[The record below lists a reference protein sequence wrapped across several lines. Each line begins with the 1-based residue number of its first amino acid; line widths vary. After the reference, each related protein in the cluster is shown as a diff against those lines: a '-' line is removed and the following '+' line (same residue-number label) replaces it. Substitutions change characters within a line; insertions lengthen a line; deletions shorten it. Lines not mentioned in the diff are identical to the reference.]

1 MSYWLATADDQ
12 HSTSTIER
20 FDPRYWTVDFARP
33 MSAAVY
39 SLAADG
45 LQVACVFASKKDLA
59 GLIWWSADSIDHPLL
74 AYATNKDY
82 RGLKWSFQWD
92 QTGNVKPLDAINGP
106 TLTIEGR
113 DAGGVP
119 HVWYVRLWNYAT
131 GTNISAGIALD
142 FDAMVGGFNL
152 ISNADPVYAGD
163 IDRMFI
169 SLVPV
174 DYDAAMDVPIAGGPV
189 FATVSV
195 TNMRCVGQSSVLP
208 VGDGRVPPH
217 GYRTATGYDDL
228 YNQNPQRVVE
238 GLHALGYRDAVDHY
252 VGESHYYA
260 LQWSPGENR
269 YIVTS
274 APQVLNG
281 ACVSWHQSFFTS
293 LASHGLGVG
302 IAVSFEL
309 FDAVAP
315 LAWKQRAYDNTPALT
330 GYTPPST
337 LLSPVNA
344 AAMAYIKAVFLQFIN
359 LAQSFPLSFTAQIGE
374 PWWWSGLGANRKPC
388 FYDAAVLAVYPVATG
403 KPVPPFI
410 ISVTQS
416 LSAEQLAF
424 VTWCG
429 AQLAAATGAL
439 KNAIKIQAP
448 GTEVTLLIYTPQIIA
463 DAAAVLLPANIPTG
477 WAWPAF
483 DAVQLEDYEF
493 VTSGNAAAHAQSV
506 ALMQTRLGYPGSR
519 TDYFAGFVLN
529 AASSA
534 QWALIDRAATTASW
548 ARNRYI
554 WALPQINRDG
564 FTLYKTESDVNGF
577 DDILFPLALGRK
589 ATGGPQFSTTIVETT
604 SGYESRNINWAQA
617 RHVYDAAP
625 GIRSEVDF
633 AVLLAFFEARQGRAR
648 GFLYTDPLDN
658 TSSTLGAPVTALDQ
672 AIGIADGITTTFQL
686 VKHYGAAARY
696 ITRPVAASAVV
707 AVDGVVMNTG
717 WSLGAGGLI
726 SFSIAPPIGKAITAG
741 FQFNVPV
748 RFQDDQL
755 SISANTFRAG
765 DVASVQIVEIRE

>member
-12 HSTSTIER
+12 QRTTTIER

-39 SLAADG
+39 NLAADA
-45 LQVACVFASKKDLA
+45 LQVACVFVSKKDLA

-74 AYATNKDY
+74 AYATNTDY

-92 QTGNVKPLDAINGP
+92 QTGNLKPLDAINGP

-113 DAGGVP
+113 DANGVP

-131 GTNISAGIALD
+131 GTNTSAAIALD

-152 ISNADPVYAGD
+152 ISNADPVYTGD

-174 DYDAAMDVPIAGGPV
+174 DYDATMDVPIAGGPA
-189 FATVSV
+189 FATVSL
-195 TNMRCVGQSSVLP
+195 TNMRCVGAMSGLAM
-208 VGDGRVPPH
+208 GDGRIPPH
-217 GYRTATGYDDL
+217 GYRTATGYDDV

-238 GLHALGYRDAVDHY
+238 GLHALGYRGAVDHY

-260 LQWSPGENR
+260 LQWSASESR
-269 YIVTS
+269 YIVAST
-274 APQVLNG
+274 PQVLNG
-281 ACVSWHQSFFTS
+281 ACVSWHQAFFAS
-293 LASHGLGVG
+293 LALHGLGVG

-315 LAWKQRAYDNTPALT
+315 LAWKQSAFDNTPALT

-337 LLSPVNA
+337 LLSPVNT
-344 AAMAYIKAVFLQFIN
+344 AAMAYIKTVFLQFIS
-359 LAQSFPLSFTAQIGE
+359 LAQSFPITFTAQIGE

-388 FYDAAVLAVYPVATG
+388 FYDASVLAAYPAATG
-403 KPVPPFI
+403 KPVPAFI
-410 ISVTQS
+410 TSVTQN
-416 LSAEQLAF
+416 LSADQLAF

-429 AQLAAATGAL
+429 AQLAAATVAL
-439 KNAIKIQAP
+439 KNTFKTQAP

-506 ALMQTRLGYPGSR
+506 ALMQTRLGYPNSR

-529 AASSA
+529 AASRA
-534 QWALIDRAATTASW
+534 QWGLIDRVATNASF

-564 FTLYKTESDVNGF
+564 FTLYKTETDMNGF

-589 ATGGPQFSTTIVETT
+589 ASGGPQFSTTVVETT

-625 GIRSEVDF
+625 GIRSDADL

-648 GFLYTDPLDN
+648 GFRYTDPLDN
-658 TSSTLGAPVTALDQ
+658 TSSALGAPVTALDQ
-672 AIGIADGITTTFQL
+672 TIGLGDGTTTTFPL
-686 VKHYGAAARY
+686 AKHYGAAVRF
-696 ITRPVAASAVV
+696 ITRPVASSVLV
-707 AVDGVVMNTG
+707 AVDGALMNAG
-717 WSLGAGGLI
+717 WALGAGGLI
-726 SFSIAPPIGKAITAG
+726 SFTLAPPAGKNITAG
-741 FQFNVPV
+741 FQFDVPV

-755 SISANTFRAG
+755 SVSASTFRAG
-765 DVASVQIVEIRE
+765 DSASVPIVEIRE